1 MCPQGCPTGPRAAL
15 LPSPGAV
22 HFWHLPKIWH
32 FGRSWCG
39 FRGRLLVLRV
49 GAASPRANTL
59 LPAGGAH
66 NSGHVFRGATGLSII
81 ALISTSVLNPF
92 GPGSLGSILT
102 LQGPEPLCSPRLRRA
117 GLFVC
122 LPSTSSE
129 GAGGRQSAGNAAEE
143 ACGFIWRLHNGTFT
157 QRLAG
162 GNWVDE
168 CLVMPPVQR
177 VNSQD
182 LAYIISR
189 EHLRPLLCL
198 FPGALWHR
206 CIPGSFCACRFPNKP
221 AHLLG
226 PRPR

>member
-1 MCPQGCPTGPRAAL
+1 MGQDLSRQPSLYPTQGSQLPQGRGNERSHPQ
-15 LPSPGAV
+15 SSGA
-22 HFWHLPKIWH
+22 
-32 FGRSWCG
+32 
-39 FRGRLLVLRV
+39 RLT
-49 GAASPRANTL
+49 P
-59 LPAGGAH
+59 
-66 NSGHVFRGATGLSII
+66 
-81 ALISTSVLNPF
+81 
-92 GPGSLGSILT
+92 GSILT
-102 LQGPEPLCSPRLRRA
+102 LQGPEPLCSPRPRRA